1 MTTKMLDHSTT
12 DSKALLSI
20 KNASKA
26 IVRGLDVASLVFRN
40 LSFSIYPGE
49 RLAIFG
55 VSGVEERMLISCLS
69 GIKPLDA
76 GSLEHN
82 ASVSWPLG
90 INDAVTGKLSAYRN
104 ARFAAEIYGKPG
116 NLEAELALIQEL
128 SGATDQLFHSE
139 LKVWPGHLKDSF
151 KLAVPLAFDFDVITV
166 GQVSG
171 WDHRAIHPRA
181 RRICQVFEQRIAGR
195 TLVMVADGQSNLALD
210 YCEEGIVLLNG
221 GFVYRGDPEVCLEL
235 IQEEN
240 KRLKVERRKRVIKR
254 ISEMYDDKADES
266 NPEQGAVNERAISD
280 QDPDPPS
287 LD

>member
-1 MTTKMLDHSTT
+1 MKTLKTDHLTP
-12 DSKALLSI
+12 DSEALVSI
-20 KNASKA
+20 RNASKA
-26 IVRGLDVASLVFRN
+26 IVEGLTISSLAFRD

-55 VSGVEERMLISCLS
+55 VSGAEEKMLISCLS

-76 GSLEHN
+76 GSLVHN

-128 SGATDQLFHSE
+128 SGATDQLFHRE
-139 LKVWPGHLKDSF
+139 FKAWPSHLKDSF

-181 RRICQVFEQRIAGR
+181 RRIRQVFEQRLVGR
-195 TLVMVADGQSNLALD
+195 TLVMIANGQHNLAFD
-210 YCEEGIVLLNG
+210 YCEEGLALVNG
-221 GFVYRGDPEVCLEL
+221 SFVHRGDPEVCLEL
-235 IQEEN
+235 VQEES
-240 KRLKVERRKRVIKR
+240 KRLKVERRKRVVKR
-254 ISEMYDDKADES
+254 ISQMHDGQADES
-266 NPEQGAVNERAISD
+266 IPDQGAANERAFDD
-280 QDPDPPS
+280 QDPDSPS
-287 LD
+287 LY